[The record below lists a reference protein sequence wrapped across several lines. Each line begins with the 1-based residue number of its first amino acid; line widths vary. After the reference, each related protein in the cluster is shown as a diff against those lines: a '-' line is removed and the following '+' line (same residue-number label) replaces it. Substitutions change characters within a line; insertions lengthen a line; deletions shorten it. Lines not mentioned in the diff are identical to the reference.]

1 LNGEKKR
8 MDELKIGDTV
18 LTGYKKFSPVY
29 LFSHADAE
37 SDTLFVQLEF
47 NSVQGSG
54 GSGVEGNTFQP
65 LTLSPLTLSP
75 GHFIY
80 IVEEG
85 AAASEVENGT
95 PKMKAI
101 PARDIRIGDIVQTG
115 DGDGATSPL
124 LTKVVRINSVRG
136 KGLYN
141 PHTLDGDIIVDGIL
155 TTVYTDAIRPEL
167 AHALLAP
174 VRALYKMN
182 VSVGG

>member
-1 LNGEKKR
+1 
-8 MDELKIGDTV
+8 MV

-29 LFSHADAE
+29 LFSHADAD
-37 SDTLFVQLEF
+37 SDTLFVRYEF
-47 NSVQGSG
+47 NLVQGSG

-80 IVEEG
+80 IVDES
-85 AAASEVENGT
+85 AAASEVENGM

-101 PARDIRIGDIVQTG
+101 PARDVRIGDIVQTNNG
-115 DGDGATSPL
+115 RAE
-124 LTKVVRINSVRG
+124 VVGISMVRG

-141 PHTLDGDIIVDGIL
+141 PHTLDGDIIVNGIL